1 MKVPR
6 AVAFL
11 DELPHTPTH
20 KVAKTVLR
28 ADQTLMGESSQSAVE
43 PLTAIQGRC
52 AMKTF
57 FHVVAALVLGGFLGT
72 VPALAQTYPA
82 RPIRLIVSFPPGGTA
97 DVVARLLARP
107 VSQALGQTIVVDNRA
122 GADGALAAVIA
133 MNAAPDG
140 YTLFFGSNSAMSAVP
155 TLRKEPPYDPR
166 TDFTPVSFIGRFTF
180 FLFAY
185 PALPAKTLSEL
196 IDYARANPG
205 KLNYGSGNTTGI
217 VTMAQVKLLTGVDMT
232 HIPYKGDAPLT
243 ADLIAGRVHCAI
255 MTLVPAFA
263 LAKEGKLHIL
273 AALLSKRS
281 SLAPDV
287 PTMAEAGMPGV
298 SVAPWVGVFGPAKMP
313 NDVTARLSRE
323 FSTALQRADV
333 LDQLARNGFEGQGST
348 PAELA
353 AHVKEQMEVWGR
365 VIRDA
370 GIPRE

>member
-1 MKVPR
+1 MKMFVHAI
-6 AVAFL
+6 AVLATFAFGA
-11 DELPHTPTH
+11 PFAH
-20 KVAKTVLR
+20 
-28 ADQTLMGESSQSAVE
+28 
-43 PLTAIQGRC
+43 
-52 AMKTF
+52 
-57 FHVVAALVLGGFLGT
+57 
-72 VPALAQTYPA
+72 AQYPNK
-82 RPIRLIVSFPPGGTA
+82 PIRLIVTFPPGGTA
-97 DVVARLLARP
+97 DVVARLLAQP
-107 VSQALGQTIVVDNRA
+107 VGQALGETIVVDNRA

-140 YTLFFGSNSAMSAVP
+140 YTLLFGSNSAMSAVP
-155 TLRKEPPYDPR
+155 TLRKQPPYDPR
-166 TDFTPVSFIGRFTF
+166 TDFTPVSLIGRFTF
-180 FLFAY
+180 FLFAH
-185 PALPAKTLSEL
+185 PALPARTLAEL

-217 VTMAQVKLLTGVDMT
+217 VTMAQLRLLTGVDMA

-263 LAKEGKLHIL
+263 LAKDGKLRIL
-273 AALLSKRS
+273 AALLTKRS
-281 SLAPDV
+281 ALAPEV

-313 NDVTARLSRE
+313 RDVTARLSRE
-323 FSTALQRADV
+323 FGVALKRADM
-333 LDQLARNGFEGQGST
+333 LDQLARNGFEGQAST

-353 AHVKEQMEVWGR
+353 AHVKEQLELWRR